1 MVVAKKYVV
10 LCRFEGEPKKSDF
23 KIEEEELP
31 PLQENGKNNQQL
43 GIIIITS
50 TYDKLNFSYK
60 LQSSITV
67 VVKF

>member
-50 TYDKLNFSYK
+50 TYL
-60 LQSSITV
+60 
-67 VVKF
+67 